1 MHFQIRAQS
10 SFEFLMMMAAC
21 VLVVTAV
28 ILFMAGMIRT
38 TTDGTANG
46 FNMAANLS
54 NVSSATPT
62 APSWVTAAPTAIP

>member
-1 MHFQIRAQS
+1 
-10 SFEFLMMMAAC
+10 
-21 VLVVTAV
+21 VVTAV